1 MTIYIDEYRKRQ
13 LPANAFQRLS
23 VLRNMLSHT
32 RLGNRKSGRVV
43 DGSSL
48 ENWRT

>member
-1 MTIYIDEYRKRQ
+1 
-13 LPANAFQRLS
+13 
-23 VLRNMLSHT
+23 LRISPSRNKLQT
-32 RLGNRKSGRVV
+32 GKSGRVV